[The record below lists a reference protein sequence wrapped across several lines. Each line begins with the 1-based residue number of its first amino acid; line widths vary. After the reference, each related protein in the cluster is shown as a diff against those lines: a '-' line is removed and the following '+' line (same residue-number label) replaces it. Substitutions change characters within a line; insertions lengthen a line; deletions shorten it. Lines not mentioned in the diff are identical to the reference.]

1 MVVKEEI
8 VSEFSRLVEEDGDPI
23 MLESSDQRIRRIII
37 TNGGCWLS
45 RITKMYLGGYLYF
58 DVSGYTVGEVVEG
71 QTSNATGIISR
82 IDTKNKRLVIKR
94 LSTDTG
100 EFTEEVIEGASSTT
114 SRTCTFANVTAG
126 TGAKLF
132 AWSSRIGGVEK
143 S

>member
-1 MVVKEEI
+1 
-8 VSEFSRLVEEDGDPI
+8 

-37 TNGGCWLS
+37 TNGGAGYQKLP
-45 RITKMYLGGYLYF
+45 RVFPGGYLYF
-58 DVSGYTVGEVVEG
+58 DDVSGYTVGEVVEG

-132 AWSSRIGGVEK
+132 AWSSQIGGVETV
-143 S
+143 SYTHLRAHETGA